1 MISFM
6 RPRVIDLFCGAGGFS
21 RGFQD
26 AGFNV
31 ALGLDN
37 DSACGK
43 SYKTNF
49 PNAIVI
55 VEDVKDVNGH
65 DIAYLVGKDYDIII
79 GSPPCEP
86 FTGANPNREVSP
98 LDRLYKDPLGK
109 LTLEFIRIVGELK
122 PKIFIMENVPA
133 ILEEEIKS
141 SLLEE
146 FKYAGYDKVYFNVL
160 NAEKYGT
167 PSKRKRVFISNVLIN
182 PKPVGKVVT
191 VMEALANLPHPLA
204 SNIPN
209 HEYVPLSD
217 KRLKRIARI
226 KPGKALYYYQ
236 GASKTIPTIIRLNP
250 HEIAPTVLGSS
261 RFIHPFEDRLLTVRE
276 QARLMGYPDDH
287 IFYGGKDQQFN
298 QVGESVPPPL
308 SYAIARFLIETF
320 FVNK

>member
-1 MISFM
+1 MTQLM
-6 RPRVIDLFCGAGGFS
+6 KLKVIDLFCGAGGFS
-21 RGFQD
+21 RGFRD

-37 DSACGK
+37 DVACGK
-43 SYKTNF
+43 SYKVNF

-55 VEDVKDVNGH
+55 VEDIRGIAGS
-65 DIAYLVGKDYDIII
+65 DIMYLVGKEYSVVI

-86 FTGANPNREVSP
+86 FTAANPNREASP

-109 LTLEFIRIVGELK
+109 LTLEFIRIVGELR

-133 ILEEEIKS
+133 ILEEEIKI

-146 FKYAGYDKVYFNVL
+146 FKYVGYSRVYFNVL

-167 PSKRKRVFISNVLIN
+167 PSKRRRVFISNVFIN
-182 PKPVGKVVT
+182 PKPLGRFVT
-191 VMEALANLPHPLA
+191 VLEALANLPPPSK

-209 HEYVPLSD
+209 HEYVILSD
-217 KRLKRIARI
+217 KRLKRIAKV
-226 KPGKALYYYQ
+226 KPGKALYYYR
-236 GASKTIPTIIRLNP
+236 GASKTIPIIIRLNP
-250 HEIAPTVLGSS
+250 HKLAPTVLGSS

-308 SYAIARFLIETF
+308 SYAIARFLIKTIF
-320 FVNK
+320 I